1 MDGGVRPGRWAQER
15 NLLALRKQR
24 GTPGQD
30 RCGAKSVFDRRV
42 SIEKGTTV
50 GMIRI
55 TISVLQ
61 KSLRLKFYAELY

>member
-1 MDGGVRPGRWAQER
+1 MEGLGQGRWAQER
-15 NLLALRKQR
+15 NLLALRKER

-30 RCGAKSVFDRRV
+30 RCGAKSVLDRRV
-42 SIEKGTTV
+42 SIEKGTTI

-55 TISVLQ
+55 TINVLQ